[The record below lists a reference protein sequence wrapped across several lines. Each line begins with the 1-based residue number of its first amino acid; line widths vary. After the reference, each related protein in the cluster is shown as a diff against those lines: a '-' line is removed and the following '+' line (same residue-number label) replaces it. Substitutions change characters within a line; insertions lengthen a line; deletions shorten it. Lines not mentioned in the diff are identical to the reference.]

1 MIQKNAILDVADNS
15 GARKV
20 LCIGFLGGKKSAT
33 VGDVIVVSAK
43 VAAPKGRVTKG
54 KVYKAVI
61 VRVKGP
67 IRRLDGSIIRF
78 SSNAVVLVNDQG
90 DPLGTRV
97 FGPVRKFPVGEFT
110 KVMSLAVEVL

>member
-20 LCIGFLGGKKSAT
+20 LCIGFLGGKRSAT

-43 VAAPKGRVTKG
+43 VATPKGRVTKG

-67 IRRLDGSIIRF
+67 IRRPDGSTIRF

-97 FGPVRKFPVGEFT
+97 FGPVRKLPVGEFA

>member
-20 LCIGFLGGKKSAT
+20 LCIGFLKGKKSAT
-33 VGDVIVVSAK
+33 VGDVIVVSVK
-43 VAAPKGRVTKG
+43 VATPKGRVSKG
-54 KVYKAVI
+54 KVYKALI
-61 VRVKGP
+61 VRTKGP
-67 IRRLDGSIIRF
+67 IRRLDGSTLRF

-97 FGPVRKFPVGEFT
+97 FGPVRKMPVGEYT
-110 KVMSLAVEVL
+110 KVMSLSVEVL

>member
-15 GARKV
+15 GARRV
-20 LCIGFLGGKKSAT
+20 LCIGFLGGKRCAS
-33 VGDVIVVSAK
+33 VGDVIVVSARAVVPRGK
-43 VAAPKGRVTKG
+43 VSKG
-54 KVYKAVI
+54 KVYKAVV
-61 VRVKGP
+61 VRTKGP
-67 IRRLDGSIIRF
+67 IRRLDGSVIRF

-97 FGPVRKFPVGEFT
+97 FGPVRKLPVGEFT